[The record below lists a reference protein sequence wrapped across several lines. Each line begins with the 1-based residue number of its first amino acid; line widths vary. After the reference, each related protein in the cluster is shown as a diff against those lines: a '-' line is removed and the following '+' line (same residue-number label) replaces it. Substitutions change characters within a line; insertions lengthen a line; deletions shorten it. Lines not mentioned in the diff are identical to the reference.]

1 MLDYEPVD
9 ISSWCNAGPQALGE
23 GGKALVG
30 RQSFRGLPFLV
41 GSDGDGSPGNCLLAL
56 DGDSEGMTIRIAKA
70 ARRVIFAHRL
80 LQSELMR
87 GGMVGKLVAEYVFH
101 VSGAD
106 EVRVPVRE
114 RFEIGTVAADRF
126 EPFLAVSDQNDL
138 LLPRQRGWH
147 EGWDLAGERQTEAVH
162 SRAAAYL
169 LWSWQNPH
177 PGRMI
182 ESIEIVP
189 RGPGFIIAGVT
200 LGHLDEHPF
209 VREGKRETRIV
220 LADPK
225 PLAKPADSALGGQR
239 HRLALDLDVEV
250 DRGIATYPQ
259 TLPEASA
266 DEFLSSEFKGFG
278 EPQSTASSPAYV
290 EIAAIPSA
298 TVTVRQDGVEVG
310 KARWGDVET
319 KGAVATPGVR
329 LELAD
334 RGRNWVRVTVLDDDT
349 NRPVAC
355 RVHFRSPDGIPYQPH
370 GHHNHVNSNLDT
382 WHVDVG
388 GDVRLGQITYA
399 YIDGTC
405 EGWLPRGEVLV
416 DVARGPEYEPLRTKV
431 KIEPG
436 QREVTLRI
444 KRWIDMNRRGW
455 YSGDSHVHFL
465 STQGS
470 HIESQA
476 EDLNV
481 VNLLQAQWGSLFTSI
496 EEFTG
501 GPSISRKGDNI
512 VYVSQE
518 NRQHFMGHML
528 LWGLKSPVM
537 PWASD
542 GPSEGELGGTMET
555 VMSHWADR
563 AHAQGGTVIIPHFPM
578 PYGEQAA
585 LIATGRVDAVEM
597 IRHERYNHS
606 EYYRYLNGG
615 YRVPLVAGT
624 DKMSNDVPVGMYRTY
639 AYMPQDQEFTYENWC
654 KSVASGRTFASGGP
668 MMDFKVDGRRVG
680 DTVALSGPGTVE
692 VEAWAESTLPLHSL
706 QIVKQGRVVASTE
719 SRVGRRLSLKERIHV
734 DGHTWLAARC
744 GAADYFDPVQYYD
757 IWSRGIF
764 AHTSPIYVACG
775 GEWGMFDSEV
785 AEYMLTM
792 IDGAMGYI
800 GDVAA
805 RHSPGTVTHH
815 HGEADHLAYLRRPFL
830 EAQEAIRERMRR

>member
-9 ISSWCNAGPQALGE
+9 LSSWCNAGLDALSE
-23 GGKALVG
+23 GGAALLG
-30 RQSFRGLPFLV
+30 HQSFRGLPFLV
-41 GSDGDGSPGNCLLAL
+41 GGGGDGSVGGAILAL
-56 DGDSEGMTIRIAKA
+56 DGDSGGVTIPIAKA
-70 ARRVIFAHRL
+70 AKRVIFAHRL
-80 LQSELMR
+80 ERSELMQ
-87 GGMVGKLVAEYVFH
+87 GGMVGKPVAEYVFRI
-101 VSGAD
+101 SGAD
-106 EVRVPVRE
+106 DVRVPVRE
-114 RFEIGTVAADRF
+114 RFEIGAISSDRL
-126 EPFLAVSDQNDL
+126 EPFLAVGDQDDL
-138 LLPRQRGWH
+138 LIPRHPGLQAR
-147 EGWDLAGERQTEAVH
+147 WDLAGERQTEAAH
-162 SRAAAYL
+162 RLASAFI

-177 PGRMI
+177 PGNVI

-189 RGPGFIIAGVT
+189 GGPGFVIAGIT

-209 VREGKRETRIV
+209 VRQGKRETRIV
-220 LADPK
+220 VSDPTSLAAPT
-225 PLAKPADSALGGQR
+225 DSALGVQR
-239 HRLALDLDVEV
+239 NRLSLDLEVDV
-250 DRGIATYPQ
+250 DRGVATYPQ
-259 TLPEASA
+259 PLPEASA
-266 DEFLSSEFKGFG
+266 DEFLKSEFKGFG
-278 EPQSTASSPAYV
+278 EPQNAVSSPAYV

-298 TVTVRQDGVEVG
+298 TVTVSQEGVELG
-310 KARWGDVET
+310 KARWGDVEDR
-319 KGAVATPGVR
+319 GAVETPGVR

-349 NRPVAC
+349 DRPVPC

-382 WHVDVG
+382 WHIDVG

-399 YIDGTC
+399 YIDGSC
-405 EGWLPRGEVLV
+405 EGWLPRGDVIV
-416 DVARGPEYEPLRTKV
+416 DVARGPEYEPLRARV
-431 KIEPG
+431 RIEPG
-436 QREVTLRI
+436 QRELTLRI
-444 KRWIDMNRRGW
+444 RRWIDMNRMGW

-465 STQGS
+465 SSQGS
-470 HIESQA
+470 HIESQG

-481 VNLLQAQWGSLFTSI
+481 VNLLQAQWGSLFTST

-501 GPSISRKGDNI
+501 GPSISRRGDNI

-597 IRHERYNHS
+597 IRHERYNHG

-639 AYMPQDQEFTYENWC
+639 AYLPEGQEFNYENWC
-654 KSVASGRTFASGGP
+654 RSVASGRTIASGGP
-668 MMDFKVDGRRVG
+668 MMDFRVDGRRVG

-692 VEAWAESTLPLHSL
+692 VEAWAESVLPLHSL
-706 QIVKQGRVVASTE
+706 QIIRQGRVVASTE
-719 SRVGRRLSLKERIHV
+719 SRVGRRLSLRERIFV

-744 GAADYFDPVQYYD
+744 GAADYFDPVKYYD

-775 GEWGMFDSEV
+775 GEWRMFDSEV

-800 GDVAA
+800 GEVAA
-805 RHSPGTVTHH
+805 RHTPGTVTHH
-815 HGEADHLAYLRRPFL
+815 HGESDHLAYLRRPFL
-830 EAQEAIRERMRR
+830 EAREAIRGRMKR